1 MDQKGVKINY
11 LWIKQ
16 DSIIISTLELIS
28 DIILFDLFTPRVA
41 RIIFWKPG
49 VNFIKSRT
57 QL

>member
-1 MDQKGVKINY
+1 MDQKGVKMNY

-28 DIILFDLFTPRVA
+28 DIILFDLFTPLVA
-41 RIIFWKPG
+41 RIIFRKPG